1 MNVDLINKITD
12 YVLLNAYSL
21 NSSGFYNRKA
31 GVALTLFE
39 VARLMEEDYLEEHA
53 FNLMDMSEDGTVS
66 GVARYLET
74 LLRGLASYADIEVCW
89 TRFDC
94 KIITHLHCIR
104 WKVYKIATSM
114 NTIII

>member
-21 NSSGFYNRKA
+21 NSSGFYNGKA

-53 FNLMDMSEDGTVS
+53 FYLLQEALLYKGGDLGFNDGYS
-66 GVARYLET
+66 G
-74 LLRGLASYADIEVCW
+74 
-89 TRFDC
+89 
-94 KIITHLHCIR
+94 II
-104 WKVYKIATSM
+104 
-114 NTIII
+114 